1 MDNNKII
8 KFGLIG
14 NPVGHSTSP
23 HYFNLKFN
31 HENINARYEA
41 YQLDSADEFINLIN
55 KEPALVGLNVTS
67 PFKTDVMPYLDIL
80 TEEAQLVNSV
90 NTIFIDRAQSG
101 INRHF
106 KLIGHNSDVDGFKIL
121 LKELNLD
128 INENQYS
135 PALVLGNG
143 GGARAAVAA
152 LLSINV
158 KPFIISR
165 SKTKHISIPNV
176 DILTYGELNHDIISK
191 TSILVNATPLGMA
204 GAKINLSVDIPYDA
218 ITSST
223 FCIDLIYNPPVTQF
237 LSRCAHNG
245 ATIKNGLSMLIG
257 QAESSWRFWQNQL
270 RYLDK

>member
-1 MDNNKII
+1 MMV

-23 HYFNLKFN
+23 RYFNSKYN
-31 HENINARYEA
+31 RENINARYEA
-41 YQLDSADEFINLIN
+41 YQLDSADELINLIN

-67 PFKTDVMPYLDIL
+67 PFKTDVIPYLDIL
-80 TEEAQLVNSV
+80 TDDAQLINSV
-90 NTIFIDRAQSG
+90 NTIFIDRTQFGKNS
-101 INRHF
+101 NF

-121 LKELNLD
+121 LKELSLD
-128 INENQYS
+128 INENQYRS
-135 PALVLGNG
+135 ALVFGNG

-158 KPFIISR
+158 NPTIISR
-165 SKTKHISIPNV
+165 SKTKSISIPDV
-176 DILTYGELNHDIISK
+176 DVLTYGDLNYDVISK

-204 GAKINLSVDIPYDA
+204 GVNIDRCVDIPYDA
-218 ITSST
+218 ITSPT
-223 FCIDLIYNPPVTQF
+223 LCIDLIYNPPVTQF
-237 LSRCAHNG
+237 LNRCAHNG

-270 RYLDK
+270 HQLEK

>member
-1 MDNNKII
+1 MI

-23 HYFNLKFN
+23 RYFNSKYYR
-31 HENINARYEA
+31 ENINALYEA
-41 YQLDSADEFINLIN
+41 YQLDSADELINLIN
-55 KEPALVGLNVTS
+55 KEHALVGLNVTS
-67 PFKTDVMPYLDIL
+67 PFKTDVIPYIDIL
-80 TEEAQLVNSV
+80 TEEAQFVNSV
-90 NTIFIDRAQSG
+90 NTIFIDRTQSG
-101 INRHF
+101 KNRNF

-128 INENQYS
+128 INENRYS
-135 PALVLGNG
+135 LALVFGNG

-158 KPFIISR
+158 KPTIISR
-165 SKTKHISIPNV
+165 SKAKSVCIPNV
-176 DILTYGELNHDIISK
+176 DILTYEDLNDDVIST
-191 TSILVNATPLGMA
+191 TSVLVNATPLGMA
-204 GAKINLSVDIPYDA
+204 GVNRDRCVDIPYDA

-237 LSRCAHNG
+237 LNRCAHNG
-245 ATIKNGLSMLIG
+245 ATIKNGLSMLTG

-270 RYLDK
+270 HKLEK